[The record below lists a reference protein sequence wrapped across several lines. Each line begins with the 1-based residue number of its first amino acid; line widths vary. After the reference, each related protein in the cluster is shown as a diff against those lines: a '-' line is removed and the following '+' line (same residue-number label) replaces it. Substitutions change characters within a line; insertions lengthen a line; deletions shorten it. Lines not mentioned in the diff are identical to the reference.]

1 VGDSSSPVVRSGKTK
16 SLESSKRER
25 KASEDISDAEIQA
38 ASSLAQLGKK
48 KSKKAM
54 KKVVV
59 VVVQRVPP
67 AFSDDEMTNEPH
79 QTGFSSCLC
88 CALRFGV
95 RCAYAPSSENE
106 FVDVETF
113 SDIVPE
119 ARETPVDSTVAAEA
133 EAGCSQALVTN
144 DEASPKFAE
153 DLECTVSK
161 GGDLVK
167 TRL

>member
-1 VGDSSSPVVRSGKTK
+1 
-16 SLESSKRER
+16 
-25 KASEDISDAEIQA
+25 
-38 ASSLAQLGKK
+38 
-48 KSKKAM
+48 
-54 KKVVV
+54 
-59 VVVQRVPP
+59 
-67 AFSDDEMTNEPH
+67 MTNEPH

-133 EAGCSQALVTN
+133 GAGCSQALVTN
-144 DEASPKFAE
+144 EEASPKFAE

-167 TRL
+167 THL